1 MSEAL
6 NSMTAISVSARREAK
21 QIVLTI
27 NGAEIALGP
36 GDIKKLV
43 SQLEAA
49 RYEVVRK
56 ERPPVDQAERARRM
70 AAFNATFAVRPEELS
85 RHLEELRAE
94 DEMALRIIRIGY
106 KKLAAEMKSNEDMT
120 QLKRIRSKLDGA
132 REHAPEHD

>member
-1 MSEAL
+1 
-6 NSMTAISVSARREAK
+6 
-21 QIVLTI
+21 
-27 NGAEIALGP
+27 
-36 GDIKKLV
+36 
-43 SQLEAA
+43 
-49 RYEVVRK
+49 
-56 ERPPVDQAERARRM
+56 M